1 MRAIIIE
8 DEPLSVAELRTT
20 LAEIAPQIEVVATA
34 SSVAEAAAVIAGVGH
49 DLIFMDIHLGD
60 GSGFDIFERTE
71 ITVPVIFITAYDS
84 YALKAF
90 ENKGIDYLLK
100 PFGREDLQRA
110 IDKLGL
116 LSGGGSAS
124 AEHGAPTQTP
134 PVYQERFLVH
144 MGARMK
150 SVTTA
155 EIAYFMADGKYL
167 HLVTHDGKDYI
178 VDRTLTEVGEKLP
191 PNLFFRINR
200 RFIVA
205 FDAIREMIRY
215 SGSRIKVVLHPPL
228 TEGEEAF
235 VSTDRVP
242 DFRQWLNRK
251 CSGPYDHRLS
261 ENGFFGISLR
271 FLILGERIS
280 GIVKTG
286 RMDRTQV
293 HSIRPVRGIYGKAA
307 YKSKRKIVRIVG
319 RNRRS
324 CRLGLRSRCRTRCL
338 LLVTALLPV
347 GSALRLCAVGG
358 SRSTVRSGIV
368 RAAAQQ
374 VHRVGQNFGRIAF
387 VVVLV
392 HPFAGAQAPLDI
404 DLRTFADK
412 TVHHVG
418 KTAPQGDRMPLGVFL
433 RLVRRP
439 VEQTL
444 RRRQT
449 DTGDLH
455 AAFGRTHLGV
465 DAHVADQYDFVYHLL
480 TGF

>member
-34 SSVAEAAAVIAGVGH
+34 SSVTEAAAVIAGVGH

-60 GSGFDIFERTE
+60 
-71 ITVPVIFITAYDS
+71 TAYDS

-134 PVYQERFLVH
+134 PVYQERFLVN

-228 TEGEEAF
+228 AEGEEAF

-242 DFRQWLNRK
+242 DFRQWLNR
-251 CSGPYDHRLS
+251 
-261 ENGFFGISLR
+261 
-271 FLILGERIS
+271 
-280 GIVKTG
+280 
-286 RMDRTQV
+286 
-293 HSIRPVRGIYGKAA
+293 
-307 YKSKRKIVRIVG
+307 
-319 RNRRS
+319 
-324 CRLGLRSRCRTRCL
+324 
-338 LLVTALLPV
+338 
-347 GSALRLCAVGG
+347 
-358 SRSTVRSGIV
+358 
-368 RAAAQQ
+368 
-374 VHRVGQNFGRIAF
+374 
-387 VVVLV
+387 
-392 HPFAGAQAPLDI
+392 
-404 DLRTFADK
+404 
-412 TVHHVG
+412 
-418 KTAPQGDRMPLGVFL
+418 
-433 RLVRRP
+433 
-439 VEQTL
+439 
-444 RRRQT
+444 
-449 DTGDLH
+449 
-455 AAFGRTHLGV
+455 
-465 DAHVADQYDFVYHLL
+465 
-480 TGF
+480 

>member
-20 LAEIAPQIEVVATA
+20 LAEVAPQIEVVATA

-49 DLIFMDIHLGD
+49 DLIFMVIHLGD
-60 GSGFDIFERTE
+60 GSGFDIFQRTE
-71 ITVPVIFITAYDS
+71 ISVPVIFITAYDS

-228 TEGEEAF
+228 AEGEEAF

-242 DFRQWLNRK
+242 DFRQWLNR
-251 CSGPYDHRLS
+251 
-261 ENGFFGISLR
+261 
-271 FLILGERIS
+271 
-280 GIVKTG
+280 
-286 RMDRTQV
+286 
-293 HSIRPVRGIYGKAA
+293 
-307 YKSKRKIVRIVG
+307 
-319 RNRRS
+319 
-324 CRLGLRSRCRTRCL
+324 
-338 LLVTALLPV
+338 
-347 GSALRLCAVGG
+347 
-358 SRSTVRSGIV
+358 
-368 RAAAQQ
+368 
-374 VHRVGQNFGRIAF
+374 
-387 VVVLV
+387 
-392 HPFAGAQAPLDI
+392 
-404 DLRTFADK
+404 
-412 TVHHVG
+412 
-418 KTAPQGDRMPLGVFL
+418 
-433 RLVRRP
+433 
-439 VEQTL
+439 
-444 RRRQT
+444 
-449 DTGDLH
+449 
-455 AAFGRTHLGV
+455 
-465 DAHVADQYDFVYHLL
+465 
-480 TGF
+480 

>member
-20 LAEIAPQIEVVATA
+20 LAEVAPQIEVVATA

-60 GSGFDIFERTE
+60 SSGFDIFQRTE
-71 ITVPVIFITAYDS
+71 ISVPVIFISAYDS

-228 TEGEEAF
+228 AEGEEAF

-242 DFRQWLNRK
+242 DFRQWLNR
-251 CSGPYDHRLS
+251 
-261 ENGFFGISLR
+261 
-271 FLILGERIS
+271 
-280 GIVKTG
+280 
-286 RMDRTQV
+286 
-293 HSIRPVRGIYGKAA
+293 
-307 YKSKRKIVRIVG
+307 
-319 RNRRS
+319 
-324 CRLGLRSRCRTRCL
+324 
-338 LLVTALLPV
+338 
-347 GSALRLCAVGG
+347 
-358 SRSTVRSGIV
+358 
-368 RAAAQQ
+368 
-374 VHRVGQNFGRIAF
+374 
-387 VVVLV
+387 
-392 HPFAGAQAPLDI
+392 
-404 DLRTFADK
+404 
-412 TVHHVG
+412 
-418 KTAPQGDRMPLGVFL
+418 
-433 RLVRRP
+433 
-439 VEQTL
+439 
-444 RRRQT
+444 
-449 DTGDLH
+449 
-455 AAFGRTHLGV
+455 
-465 DAHVADQYDFVYHLL
+465 
-480 TGF
+480 

>member
-20 LAEIAPQIEVVATA
+20 LAEVAPQIEVVATA

-49 DLIFMDIHLGD
+49 DLIFMDSHLGD
-60 GSGFDIFERTE
+60 GSGFDIFQRTE
-71 ITVPVIFITAYDS
+71 ISVPVIFITAYDS

-228 TEGEEAF
+228 AEGEEAF

-242 DFRQWLNRK
+242 DFRQWLNR
-251 CSGPYDHRLS
+251 
-261 ENGFFGISLR
+261 
-271 FLILGERIS
+271 
-280 GIVKTG
+280 
-286 RMDRTQV
+286 
-293 HSIRPVRGIYGKAA
+293 
-307 YKSKRKIVRIVG
+307 
-319 RNRRS
+319 
-324 CRLGLRSRCRTRCL
+324 
-338 LLVTALLPV
+338 
-347 GSALRLCAVGG
+347 
-358 SRSTVRSGIV
+358 
-368 RAAAQQ
+368 
-374 VHRVGQNFGRIAF
+374 
-387 VVVLV
+387 
-392 HPFAGAQAPLDI
+392 
-404 DLRTFADK
+404 
-412 TVHHVG
+412 
-418 KTAPQGDRMPLGVFL
+418 
-433 RLVRRP
+433 
-439 VEQTL
+439 
-444 RRRQT
+444 
-449 DTGDLH
+449 
-455 AAFGRTHLGV
+455 
-465 DAHVADQYDFVYHLL
+465 
-480 TGF
+480 

>member
-1 MRAIIIE
+1 MNHILIAE
-8 DEPLSVAELRTT
+8 DEHLIARLVEMTLTRAGYRCTVAEDGRT
-20 LAEIAPQIEVVATA
+20 
-34 SSVAEAAAVIAGVGH
+34 AA
-49 DLIFMDIHLGD
+49 DLIEKTDFDMAILDIMLPGLD
-60 GSGFDIFERTE
+60 GYDLLASLKPQG
-71 ITVPVIFITAYDS
+71 VPVIFITAYDS

-116 LSGGGSAS
+116 LSGGGSTS

-228 TEGEEAF
+228 AEGEEAF

-242 DFRQWLNRK
+242 DFRQWLNR
-251 CSGPYDHRLS
+251 
-261 ENGFFGISLR
+261 
-271 FLILGERIS
+271 
-280 GIVKTG
+280 
-286 RMDRTQV
+286 
-293 HSIRPVRGIYGKAA
+293 
-307 YKSKRKIVRIVG
+307 
-319 RNRRS
+319 
-324 CRLGLRSRCRTRCL
+324 
-338 LLVTALLPV
+338 
-347 GSALRLCAVGG
+347 
-358 SRSTVRSGIV
+358 
-368 RAAAQQ
+368 
-374 VHRVGQNFGRIAF
+374 
-387 VVVLV
+387 
-392 HPFAGAQAPLDI
+392 
-404 DLRTFADK
+404 
-412 TVHHVG
+412 
-418 KTAPQGDRMPLGVFL
+418 
-433 RLVRRP
+433 
-439 VEQTL
+439 
-444 RRRQT
+444 
-449 DTGDLH
+449 
-455 AAFGRTHLGV
+455 
-465 DAHVADQYDFVYHLL
+465 
-480 TGF
+480 

>member
-20 LAEIAPQIEVVATA
+20 LAEVAPQIEVVATA

-49 DLIFMDIHLGD
+49 DLIFMDIH
-60 GSGFDIFERTE
+60 IFQRTE
-71 ITVPVIFITAYDS
+71 ISVPVIFITAYDS

-228 TEGEEAF
+228 AEGEEAF

-242 DFRQWLNRK
+242 DFRQWLNR
-251 CSGPYDHRLS
+251 
-261 ENGFFGISLR
+261 
-271 FLILGERIS
+271 
-280 GIVKTG
+280 
-286 RMDRTQV
+286 
-293 HSIRPVRGIYGKAA
+293 
-307 YKSKRKIVRIVG
+307 
-319 RNRRS
+319 
-324 CRLGLRSRCRTRCL
+324 
-338 LLVTALLPV
+338 
-347 GSALRLCAVGG
+347 
-358 SRSTVRSGIV
+358 
-368 RAAAQQ
+368 
-374 VHRVGQNFGRIAF
+374 
-387 VVVLV
+387 
-392 HPFAGAQAPLDI
+392 
-404 DLRTFADK
+404 
-412 TVHHVG
+412 
-418 KTAPQGDRMPLGVFL
+418 
-433 RLVRRP
+433 
-439 VEQTL
+439 
-444 RRRQT
+444 
-449 DTGDLH
+449 
-455 AAFGRTHLGV
+455 
-465 DAHVADQYDFVYHLL
+465 
-480 TGF
+480 

>member
-20 LAEIAPQIEVVATA
+20 LAEVAPQIEVVATA

-60 GSGFDIFERTE
+60 GNGFDIFQRTE
-71 ITVPVIFITAYDS
+71 ISVPVIFITAYDS

-228 TEGEEAF
+228 AEGEEAF

-242 DFRQWLNRK
+242 DFRQWLNR
-251 CSGPYDHRLS
+251 
-261 ENGFFGISLR
+261 
-271 FLILGERIS
+271 
-280 GIVKTG
+280 
-286 RMDRTQV
+286 
-293 HSIRPVRGIYGKAA
+293 
-307 YKSKRKIVRIVG
+307 
-319 RNRRS
+319 
-324 CRLGLRSRCRTRCL
+324 
-338 LLVTALLPV
+338 
-347 GSALRLCAVGG
+347 
-358 SRSTVRSGIV
+358 
-368 RAAAQQ
+368 
-374 VHRVGQNFGRIAF
+374 
-387 VVVLV
+387 
-392 HPFAGAQAPLDI
+392 
-404 DLRTFADK
+404 
-412 TVHHVG
+412 
-418 KTAPQGDRMPLGVFL
+418 
-433 RLVRRP
+433 
-439 VEQTL
+439 
-444 RRRQT
+444 
-449 DTGDLH
+449 
-455 AAFGRTHLGV
+455 
-465 DAHVADQYDFVYHLL
+465 
-480 TGF
+480 

>member
-20 LAEIAPQIEVVATA
+20 LAEVAPQIEVVATA

-60 GSGFDIFERTE
+60 SSGFDIFQRTE
-71 ITVPVIFITAYDS
+71 ISVPVIFITAYDS

-228 TEGEEAF
+228 AEGEEAF

-242 DFRQWLNRK
+242 DFRQWLNR
-251 CSGPYDHRLS
+251 
-261 ENGFFGISLR
+261 
-271 FLILGERIS
+271 
-280 GIVKTG
+280 
-286 RMDRTQV
+286 
-293 HSIRPVRGIYGKAA
+293 
-307 YKSKRKIVRIVG
+307 
-319 RNRRS
+319 
-324 CRLGLRSRCRTRCL
+324 
-338 LLVTALLPV
+338 
-347 GSALRLCAVGG
+347 
-358 SRSTVRSGIV
+358 
-368 RAAAQQ
+368 
-374 VHRVGQNFGRIAF
+374 
-387 VVVLV
+387 
-392 HPFAGAQAPLDI
+392 
-404 DLRTFADK
+404 
-412 TVHHVG
+412 
-418 KTAPQGDRMPLGVFL
+418 
-433 RLVRRP
+433 
-439 VEQTL
+439 
-444 RRRQT
+444 
-449 DTGDLH
+449 
-455 AAFGRTHLGV
+455 
-465 DAHVADQYDFVYHLL
+465 
-480 TGF
+480 